1 MQRNADAASL
11 SRSGS
16 KTVKR
21 GHAVEAAKRIVSLI
35 AATLLLMQ
43 ITGCATRF
51 SRHSVIDR
59 RTAKVDLVSEVVGL
73 FQTKAEGYQHP
84 AVISRV
90 RLVNILNAIEVE
102 TPQEGGGF
110 VREPAI
116 HPEIVED
123 AAAAISD
130 AFAEVGPDQKLGVK
144 LIRKEAKLG
153 LFHTKYLTSLLA
165 FIKEDHL
172 YILLSR
178 VDWPIPQAKEDDK
191 LPEPRTDQQPMKFR
205 VVSGEHLF
213 YAGPQALEIEW
224 QSSVF
229 RTAYHLPGTA
239 GGEKRRR
246 EVLLQAPVP
255 KDELREANEGSLSVD
270 ELSPEQLRTLADLE
284 EDRRQGRITE
294 AAYQRSKRQLL
305 RQR

>member
-1 MQRNADAASL
+1 MRRVVPL
-11 SRSGS
+11 
-16 KTVKR
+16 
-21 GHAVEAAKRIVSLI
+21 IV
-35 AATLLLMQ
+35 ATLVLMQ
-43 ITGCATRF
+43 VAGCAKRF
-51 SRHSVIDR
+51 SRQSVIDR
-59 RTAKVDLVSEVVGL
+59 RTAKVDLVSEVQGL

-84 AVISRV
+84 AVISQV

-116 HPEIVED
+116 HPDIVVD

-130 AFAEVGPDQKLGVK
+130 AFAEAGPDQKVGVK
-144 LIRKEAKLG
+144 LIRKEANLG

-165 FIKEDHL
+165 FIKDDQL
-172 YILLSR
+172 YVLLSR

-213 YAGPQALEIEW
+213 YAGPQALEIDW

-229 RTAYHLPGTA
+229 RTAYHLPGTS

-246 EVLLQAPVP
+246 EVLFQAPIP
-255 KDELREANEGSLSVD
+255 KDELREADDGSLSLD
-270 ELSPEQLRTLADLE
+270 ELTPEQLRTLADLE

>member
-1 MQRNADAASL
+1 MTIKRVGSL
-11 SRSGS
+11 
-16 KTVKR
+16 
-21 GHAVEAAKRIVSLI
+21 LL
-35 AATLLLMQ
+35 ATLLLTQ
-43 ITGCATRF
+43 IVGCATRF

-59 RTAKVDLVSEVVGL
+59 RGVKVDLVSEVDGL
-73 FQTKAEGYQHP
+73 FQTKAEGYEHP
-84 AVISRV
+84 AIISQV
-90 RLVNILNAIEVE
+90 RLVHILNAVEVE

-116 HPEIVED
+116 HPELVED
-123 AAAAISD
+123 AAAAISE

-144 LIRKEAKLG
+144 LIRKEANLG
-153 LFHTKYLTSLLA
+153 IFHTKYLTSLLA
-165 FIKEDHL
+165 FMKNGYL

-213 YAGPQALEIEW
+213 YAGPQALEIDW
-224 QSSVF
+224 QSSIF
-229 RTAYHLPGTA
+229 RTAYHLPGTS

-246 EVLLQAPVP
+246 EVLMQAPVP
-255 KDELREANEGSLSVD
+255 KEELRESNEGSLALD
-270 ELSPEQLRTLADLE
+270 ELSPEQLRSLADLE

-294 AAYQRSKRQLL
+294 AAYQRARRQLL
-305 RQR
+305 RER